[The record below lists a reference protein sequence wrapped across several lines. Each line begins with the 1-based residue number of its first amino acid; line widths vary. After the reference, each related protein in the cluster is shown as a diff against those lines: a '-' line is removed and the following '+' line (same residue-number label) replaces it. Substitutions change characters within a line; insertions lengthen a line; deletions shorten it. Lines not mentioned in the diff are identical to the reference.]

1 VVFSFA
7 ERLVLFNQYE
17 ILKKLDPD
25 KATLYERHQE
35 VVEKGFESLYEDL
48 GISATTLSK
57 AAAQEMDDILALFR
71 AIKASSSPGPSS
83 NILGKTEFVGF
94 GPSQPN
100 EHFAYADFLSNIL
113 KFPQDISKSA
123 DNRPELQLE
132 KYRTMLKRWNDIGR
146 KNELSADQIEHL
158 VA

>member
-1 VVFSFA
+1 MFSFA

-17 ILKKLDPD
+17 ILKKLDPE
-25 KATLYERHQE
+25 KVALYERHQE

-48 GISATTLSK
+48 GVSKTTLSRE
-57 AAAQEMDDILALFR
+57 AAQEVDDILALFR
-71 AIKASSSPGPSS
+71 AIKASTNTGAR
-83 NILGKTEFVGF
+83 NVAGKTQFVGF

-100 EHFAYADFLSNIL
+100 ERFAYADFLSNIL
-113 KFPQDISKSA
+113 RFPQEVSNSA

-132 KYRTMLKRWNDIGR
+132 KYRTMLKRWNEIGR

-158 VA
+158 IA

>member
-1 VVFSFA
+1 MFSFA

-25 KATLYERHQE
+25 KTDLYERHQE

-71 AIKASSSPGPSS
+71 AIKASSSPGSRS
-83 NILGKTEFVGF
+83 NSTRNTQFVGF

-100 EHFAYADFLSNIL
+100 KHFAYADFLSNIL
-113 KFPQDISKSA
+113 KFPQDISNRA

-132 KYRTMLKRWNDIGR
+132 KYRTMLKRWNEMGR